1 VRARP
6 SLVFA
11 LALLAFVSLGLPDA
25 VIGVAWPQVRRA
37 FAVPVDR
44 LGVLLFT
51 TMGGYLVSSFAS
63 GAIVRRTGVG
73 GLLIAS
79 SLLVVASCA
88 GYAAAPSWPFLVA
101 AAVPGGLGAGAIDAA
116 INAYAAER
124 FPAGRVAWLH
134 ACWGVG
140 ATLGPLLMTAVQS
153 AGLGWRWGYGILAVV
168 LSVLAAGFHRTRGL
182 WEAGPGGGAADDVAP
197 AATFESLRRP
207 IVGANVLLFFFYTGV
222 EAGAGQWA
230 YTLLTESRGMAPAAA
245 GVSVGAY
252 WGSLTLGRIVFGVLA
267 HHVDPATLLRA
278 CVAALPLGALGLAAA
293 GGPVLDVLSLVLI
306 AFTGAPV
313 FPLLIA
319 GTPERVGGLH
329 APNAVGFQVS
339 AACVGAAAL
348 PAVLGVL
355 ARAGGLETIAAGLV
369 ASALLVVVLHEA
381 VLHAERRARR
391 EALNRR

>member
-25 VIGVAWPQVRRA
+25 VVGVAWPEVRRA
-37 FAVPVDR
+37 FALPVDR

-88 GYAAAPSWPFLVA
+88 GYASAPSWPFLVA

-116 INAYAAER
+116 INAYAAAR

-140 ATLGPLLMTAVQS
+140 ATLGPLLMTAVRS
-153 AGLGWRWGYGILAVV
+153 AGLEWRWGYGILAAV
-168 LSVLAAGFHRTRGL
+168 LSVLAAGFYRTRGL
-182 WEAGPGGGAADDVAP
+182 WEGSAETGDRHGARP
-197 AATFESLRRP
+197 AAIGDSLRRP
-207 IVGANVLLFFFYTGV
+207 IVRANVLLFFLYTGV
-222 EAGAGQWA
+222 EGAAGQWA
-230 YTLLTESRGMAPAAA
+230 YTLLTESRGMAAGPA

-252 WGSLTLGRIVFGVLA
+252 WASLTVGRIVFGILA
-267 HHVDPATLLRA
+267 HHVDPAVLLRA

-293 GGPVLDVLSLVLI
+293 RGPAVDVASLVLI

-319 GTPERVGGLH
+319 GTPGRVGGLH

-348 PAVLGVL
+348 PAGIGVL
-355 ARAGGLETIAAGLV
+355 ARAWGLETIALCLV
-369 ASALLVVVLHEA
+369 ASALAVVLLHEA
-381 VLHAERRARR
+381 VLYAERRARR
-391 EALNRR
+391 AALSRR